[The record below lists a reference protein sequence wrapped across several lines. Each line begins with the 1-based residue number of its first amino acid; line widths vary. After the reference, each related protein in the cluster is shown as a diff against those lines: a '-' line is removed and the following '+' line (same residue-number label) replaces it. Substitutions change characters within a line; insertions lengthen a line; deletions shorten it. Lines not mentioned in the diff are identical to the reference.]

1 MIFRDRLTPFAIV
14 ALLGFAVAAYATG
27 DPGPAQPTPAPE
39 PKVREVVP
47 HAKFVKVYGLYHR
60 ADRRADRLARVL
72 RHEPSVQEALTIAA
86 IAYRIDR
93 DDLSST
99 AWCESRHNPRATNG
113 QYLGV
118 MQEGH
123 GFRAASRYFRAG
135 LDPFSPYANIMA
147 AAEVIAV
154 QGYRQWQCQ
163 PGGGL
168 AW

>member
-1 MIFRDRLTPFAIV
+1 MRRLACIA
-14 ALLGFAVAAYATG
+14 ALALSAAAATALGNE
-27 DPGPAQPTPAPE
+27 AQPTPAPV
-39 PKVREVVP
+39 PPVREVVP
-47 HAKFVKVYGLYHR
+47 AWKLEKAVDGW
-60 ADRRADRLARVL
+60 RRAEKRAERLSRLLA
-72 RHEPSVQEALTIAA
+72 HEPSVQEALTIAS

-113 QYLGV
+113 QYVGL

-135 LDPFSPYANIMA
+135 LDPFSPYANLMA

-154 QGYRQWQCQ
+154 QGYRQWQCR